1 MAEKAMLE
9 MARAVE
15 NLILK
20 CEVEVVVGD
29 WMLE

>member
-9 MARAVE
+9 KARAVE
-15 NLILK
+15 NLILES
-20 CEVEVVVGD
+20 EVEVVVED